1 MGWIDENEFLT
12 TIDDFN
18 ESVKSGADKT
28 CGRTAFDDTCY
39 IKTPPFYTFPITWSM
54 HITLDG
60 IAANENG
67 EVLDEQSIRFQV
79 FMPPEKWFAEPAGLA
94 AKAKAYL
101 LCVICWRNQSVA
113 LP

>member
-1 MGWIDENEFLT
+1 MN
-12 TIDDFN
+12 
-18 ESVKSGADKT
+18 KA
-28 CGRTAFDDTCY
+28 
-39 IKTPPFYTFPITWSM
+39 
-54 HITLDG
+54 
-60 IAANENG
+60 
-67 EVLDEQSIRFQV
+67 IRFQV